1 MPFTQFF
8 RIFLLALLL
17 AACVAS
23 TIAQGHAVALT
34 FDDLPV
40 AGENDPAQ
48 AQSITSTIL
57 DALDRRHAPAI
68 GFVIGHRVEELG
80 QKHGRH
86 LLQEWVRHGHPLG
99 NHTFSHADLNKL
111 SAERFEQDVIANEKV
126 LSALHANSGNHSR

>member
-8 RIFLLALLL
+8 RVSLSALLL
-17 AACVAS
+17 AACVATAS
-23 TIAQGHAVALT
+23 AQGHT

-86 LLQEWVRHGHPLG
+86 LLQQWIRHGHPLG
-99 NHTFSHADLNKL
+99 NHTFSHTD
-111 SAERFEQDVIANEKV
+111 
-126 LSALHANSGNHSR
+126 

>member
-68 GFVIGHRVEELG
+68 
-80 QKHGRH
+80 
-86 LLQEWVRHGHPLG
+86 EWKNWDR
-99 NHTFSHADLNKL
+99 NMADICCKNG
-111 SAERFEQDVIANEKV
+111 SATAI
-126 LSALHANSGNHSR
+126 L